1 MIWSKLESPE
11 QLRAIKEASHTN
23 TILIF
28 KHSTSCS
35 ISRTALSRLERNWI
49 VEQTAR
55 VKPFFLDLLKYRNVS
70 DQIAAE
76 FSVQHESPQILLIEN
91 GESVYDRSHFDIDYL
106 DVVEALGRRA
116 KN

>member
-1 MIWSKLESPE
+1 MIWSKLDSLE
-11 QLRAIKEASHTN
+11 QLQAIKEASREN

-35 ISRTALSRLERNWI
+35 ISRTALSRLERNWTA
-49 VEQTAR
+49 EQTAGI
-55 VKPFFLDLLKYRNVS
+55 KPFFLDLLKYRDVS
-70 DQIAAE
+70 NQIALE

-91 GESVYDRSHFDIDYL
+91 GESVYDRSHFEIDYV
-106 DVVEALGRRA
+106 DVVGILEKRA

>member
-1 MIWSKLESPE
+1 MIWSRLESLE
-11 QLRAIKEASHTN
+11 QLRAIKEASRTN

-35 ISRTALSRLERNWI
+35 ISRTALSRLERNW
-49 VEQTAR
+49 VAEQTAR

-70 DQIAAE
+70 NQIAAE

-106 DVVEALGRRA
+106 DVVGALEKRA